1 MRPSSSR
8 VWLLLPDASALIPP
22 RQTHRLVGEHPESV
36 VARTKAVEGRP
47 DVQVHR
53 HGLRSGGRG
62 VVEVYHVPHLL
73 STPVYGPV
81 VPVKGKL
88 VAKPVQEPSPWAE
101 VLRPPLELGQRRPAA
116 HVLVELLPL
125 KDVLPDSLVHRIV
138 DGDHD
143 VHVLL
148 PRLPTLPLHRVVEH
162 LRRGVRPVRRVLLLV
177 VWQVSGPYG
186 YGRNLPRARQRRS
199 GSTFIMDLWH
209 IVCRRRGA
217 ANPRALGRRGRRG
230 AFLVPALAAQDV
242 PRLNE
247 ELRGALPTPLALVA
261 GHGSGGR
268 SAIRRARGAR
278 GGDEIQI

>member
-22 RQTHRLVGEHPESV
+22 RQTHRLVGKHPESV

-148 PRLPTLPLHRVVEH
+148 PRLPTLPLHRVVEICGEGYAQFAASFSWWFGRSVGPMGMDETC
-162 LRRGVRPVRRVLLLV
+162 LVLDRDAPDLSALSLWIFGMLFADAGGLPTRG
-177 VWQVSGPYG
+177 
-186 YGRNLPRARQRRS
+186 RS
-199 GSTFIMDLWH
+199 GG
-209 IVCRRRGA
+209 GA
-217 ANPRALGRRGRRG
+217 DVEHSWSPHSPLRM
-230 AFLVPALAAQDV
+230 FPALTKSCAA
-242 PRLNE
+242 
-247 ELRGALPTPLALVA
+247 
-261 GHGSGGR
+261 
-268 SAIRRARGAR
+268 
-278 GGDEIQI
+278 